1 VLTSA
6 IQLAFLAL
14 LTAWRTSSVKAI
26 RRTALGLLLAIFC
39 TVAFTLAGGF
49 SSQVQLGSDNLGG
62 AVLLNGDNCAI
73 LPDITS
79 LEQQVSWEKT
89 VAKFF
94 YTASNYVQQCYSQNS
109 TGITDCNYFVT
120 QRLPGYID
128 ATAPCPFNDSIC
140 RSNSSNLELD
150 TGFVDSHT
158 HLGINAPPNERIF
171 FRRKL
176 QCAPLVTEGYNSP
189 NGNFT
194 QYNYGHQW
202 VSTSQPGTEDRPYYN
217 FTYEVESLDKQYE
230 RSTDRQ
236 FLEQQYNIR

>member
-1 VLTSA
+1 MLTSA
-6 IQLAFLAL
+6 VQLAFLAL
-14 LTAWRTSSVKAI
+14 LSAWRTSSVKAI
-26 RRTALGLLLAIFC
+26 RRTALTLLLAILC
-39 TVAFTLAGGF
+39 TVTFTLAGGF
-49 SSQVQLGSDNLGG
+49 SSQIQLGSDNLGG
-62 AVLLNGDNCAI
+62 SVLLKSDNCAI

-79 LEQQVSWEKT
+79 LQQQVAWEKT

-94 YTASNYVQQCYSQNS
+94 YTASNYVQQCNSQNS
-109 TGITDCNYFVT
+109 TGLTDCSYFVT
-120 QRLPGYID
+120 QRLPGYINT
-128 ATAPCPFNDSIC
+128 TAPCPFSESIC

-194 QYNYGHQW
+194 QYNYDHQW
-202 VSTSQPGTEDRPYYN
+202 VSTSQPGEEDRLYYKIKSR
-217 FTYEVESLDKQYE
+217 VRVLGVLSD
-230 RSTDRQ
+230 S
-236 FLEQQYNIR
+236 